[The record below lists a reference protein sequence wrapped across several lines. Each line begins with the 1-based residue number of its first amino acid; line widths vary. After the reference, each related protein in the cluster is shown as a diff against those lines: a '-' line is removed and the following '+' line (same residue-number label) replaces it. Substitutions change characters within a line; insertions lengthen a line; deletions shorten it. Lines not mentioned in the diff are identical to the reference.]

1 MIQKSLMIFNFIL
14 TIYETKKKISFVT
27 ECKRNILN
35 AFQKYTLSKFEE
47 DGYVL
52 NFTTSSTCILYF
64 HDII

>member
-1 MIQKSLMIFNFIL
+1 MIQKSLIIFNFIL
-14 TIYETKKKISFVT
+14 TIYETKKISFVT
-27 ECKRNILN
+27 ECKRNIPH